1 MTHPGKARTE
11 RISLLGPRSEL
22 TGNFTTTEELVIL
35 GRLDGQCVTSPNI
48 TIGPAARVR
57 AQLRAGQIRIEG
69 VVIGDIHAETAVVI
83 HASAT
88 VHGSVHSPQITIQE
102 GAIVNGAINQG
113 AAPTRRERDT
123 DQRKMRSLAVNSQR

>member
-1 MTHPGKARTE
+1 MTHPGKATTE

-35 GRLDGQCVTSPNI
+35 GRLDGQCVKSPNI

-57 AQLRAGQIRIEG
+57 AQIRAGQVLIEG
-69 VVIGDIHAETAVVI
+69 TIIGDVHAEVAVVI
-83 HASAT
+83 YASAT

-102 GAIVNGAINQG
+102 GATINGAINQG
-113 AAPTRRERDT
+113 AVPATRERTT
-123 DQRKMRSLAVNSQR
+123 DQRRVKLLAAKSR